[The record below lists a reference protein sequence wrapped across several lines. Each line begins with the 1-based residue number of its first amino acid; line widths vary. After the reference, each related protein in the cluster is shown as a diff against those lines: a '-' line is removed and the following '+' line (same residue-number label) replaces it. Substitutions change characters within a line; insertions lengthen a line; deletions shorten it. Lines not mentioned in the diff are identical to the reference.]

1 MAILAL
7 VGAGQGIAIVAN
19 LLNKVAPT
27 RGVEFRPL
35 ADAPGEMDVSLLHWE
50 TEQEPVVLRF
60 IDCVRRH
67 FAPAKA

>member
-1 MAILAL
+1 
-7 VGAGQGIAIVAN
+7 
-19 LLNKVAPT
+19 
-27 RGVEFRPL
+27 VEFRPL